1 VSPNTGSV
9 AGQKLNIKG
18 SGFSMDKSLIKVS
31 VDENE
36 CDIVS
41 SSLTQIECNLKPRNA
56 SLSAKLQTNSG
67 SQKNGY
73 FSGAGLNYRRYDIS
87 KLSPQNIANLRTAI
101 NNNSPQLTL
110 Q

>member
-1 VSPNTGSV
+1 
-9 AGQKLNIKG
+9 LNIKG
-18 SGFSMDKSLIKVS
+18 SGFSTITSAIKVS

-36 CDIVS
+36 CEVVS
-41 SSLTQIECNLKPRNA
+41 SSLTQIECNLKPRNT
-56 SLSAKLQTNSG
+56 SLNTKLDTNSG

-73 FSGAGLNYRRYDIS
+73 FSGTGLNYRRYDIS
-87 KLSPQNIANLRTAI
+87 KLSPQTTANLRTAI